1 MPSIVVEVPRGL
13 SITQLTATAHAVQDA
28 VEQAIGVVC
37 ETNVDIGDLAVP
49 EHEREPE
56 RDPSRQQECAADAM
70 AAKHGRSRVRHLADG
85 AVEITGMLDDIER
98 ETVCIERDGRE
109 RWRR

>member
-1 MPSIVVEVPRGL
+1 MPSITVDLPTGVAMSELVR
-13 SITQLTATAHAVQDA
+13 TAD
-28 VEQAIGVVC
+28 AIGATVERTIGVKC
-37 ETNVDIGDLAVP
+37 EANISIADLARAP
-49 EHEREPE
+49 Q
-56 RDPSRQQECAADAM
+56 RDVTRQQECAADAM